1 MNASCIL
8 RKTAWKQGLIIKPYG
23 TSVLSSVDHH
33 RILPTPPKRHFNSR
47 HRKSARR
54 YAVRFGFQG
63 PHLRALAV
71 HLRVQ
76 AQQAREHL
84 QWSVL
89 GVGARGEPG
98 VVGRVRV
105 VNRLGSER

>member
-1 MNASCIL
+1 M
-8 RKTAWKQGLIIKPYG
+8 
-23 TSVLSSVDHH
+23 
-33 RILPTPPKRHFNSR
+33 
-47 HRKSARR
+47 
-54 YAVRFGFQG
+54 
-63 PHLRALAV
+63 